1 MQMSSLQTLI
11 VVNPASSAGRTG
23 RKQEA
28 IVAEIG
34 RRLKGTY
41 SLCVTRGPF
50 DATSATRSAIQRGS
64 ELVIAVGGDGTI
76 QEVINGFFLNGRMI
90 NSSCQLGIV
99 CSGTAQDVA
108 RSFAMPPRLEDQIA
122 DVCGEQFRAVDLGR
136 VTYRENDGREGERFF
151 INECQQGIAAVVVQ
165 RVLKHRK
172 RMGGFWGFALAAVS
186 TAARHREQ
194 IMTVQVEDREPIK
207 DSFLG
212 VVAANGAYAGG
223 GMKFAPRARVDDG
236 LLDVVLIHKQW
247 IPARLWNFPKI
258 YVGKHVDL
266 SWVSYFQARR
276 ILVSSDERVPAEADG
291 ELLGSTPCTIEVLPR
306 VLRLKSPS
314 KPLPGSGHPSV

>member
-1 MQMSSLQTLI
+1 
-11 VVNPASSAGRTG
+11 
-23 RKQEA
+23 
-28 IVAEIG
+28 
-34 RRLKGTY
+34 
-41 SLCVTRGPF
+41 
-50 DATSATRSAIQRGS
+50 
-64 ELVIAVGGDGTI
+64 
-76 QEVINGFFLNGRMI
+76 MI
-90 NSSCQLGIV
+90 NPSCQLGIV

-108 RSFAMPPRLEDQIA
+108 RSFGMPPRPEDQIA
-122 DVCGEQFRAVDLGR
+122 DVCGDEFRAVDLGR
-136 VTYRENDGREGERFF
+136 VSYRDHDGREAERFF

-172 RMGGFWGFALAAVS
+172 RMGGFLGFALAAVS

-194 IMTVQVEDREPIK
+194 VMTVQVDDREPIN

-276 ILVSSDERVPAEADG
+276 IHVASGERVPAEADG
-291 ELLGSTPCTIEVLPR
+291 ELLGSTPCAIEVLPQI
-306 VLRLKSPS
+306 LRLKSSS
-314 KPLPGSGHPSV
+314 KPLPASVHPSA

>member
-1 MQMSSLQTLI
+1 MDSPQTLI

-23 RKQEA
+23 RRQEA
-28 IVAEIG
+28 IVAGIG
-34 RRLKGTY
+34 RRLNGAF
-41 SLCVTRGPF
+41 SLCVTKGPL

-64 ELVIAVGGDGTI
+64 ELIIAVGGDGTI
-76 QEVINGFFLNGRMI
+76 QEVINGFFLNGKMV
-90 NSSCQLGIV
+90 NPACQLGIV

-108 RSFAMPPRLEDQIA
+108 RSFAMPARLEDQIA
-122 DVCGEQFRAVDLGR
+122 DACADEFHPVDLGR
-136 VTYRENDGREGERFF
+136 VTYRQEDGREGERFF
-151 INECQQGIAAVVVQ
+151 INECQQGIAAVVVE
-165 RVLKHRK
+165 RVQHQHKKL
-172 RMGGFWGFALAAVS
+172 GGFLGFALAAVA

-194 IMTVQVEDREPIK
+194 MMTVQVDDREPIR
-207 DSFLG
+207 DSLLG

-266 SWVSYFQARR
+266 SWVSYLQARR
-276 ILVSSDERVPAEADG
+276 ILVSSDERVRAEADG
-291 ELLGSTPCTIEVLPR
+291 ELLGSVPCAIEVLPR
-306 VLRLKSPS
+306 VLRLKSS
-314 KPLPGSGHPSV
+314 SRLSPGSIHPSA